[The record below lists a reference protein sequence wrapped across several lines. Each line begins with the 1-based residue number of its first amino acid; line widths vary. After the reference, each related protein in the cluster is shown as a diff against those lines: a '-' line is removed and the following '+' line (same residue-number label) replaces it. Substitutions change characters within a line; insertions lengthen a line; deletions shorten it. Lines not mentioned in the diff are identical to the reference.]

1 MIKKVFL
8 AILLTQ
14 GVLMSKDVIN
24 IEINSVSVPVIFEED
39 RSLPIVSMQLVF
51 LASGSIED
59 NGMDGLS
66 RFSAAMLNEGT
77 AKIKAAD
84 FAEELEN
91 RAINFGVSAGK
102 ETIVFELSSL
112 KEEFTFGINM
122 TKSLLLNPNFSK
134 EAHKK
139 VNMQTLG
146 EILNKESDFDY
157 IASLRLKELMYAKT
171 PLGSANLGT
180 KESLKKIDR
189 ASVEKFVKNHL
200 DLSNLIVVIGG
211 DIGADEVKILL
222 KDALSSLPKGV
233 KRELGFYDVATV
245 KTYDVQIKKSEQAYI
260 YFGAPFYMKL
270 GDKDAHKAKVASF
283 ILGESGF
290 GSRLMEEIRVKQGL
304 AYSAYSRVNFEKTS
318 SSFMGYLQTKTQTL
332 NEARDIVKKIIK
344 EFTDK
349 GVTKEELE
357 QAKRFLLGSEP
368 LRVETLSQRLSRSF
382 YEYYCGFKLGYSK
395 EQLKK
400 IEELNIDELNEFIK
414 NHQEINELIFSIV
427 TNDSA
432 A

>member
-1 MIKKVFL
+1 
-8 AILLTQ
+8 
-14 GVLMSKDVIN
+14 MSKDVIN

>member
-8 AILLTQ
+8 AVLLMQ

-24 IEINSVSVPVIFEED
+24 IEVNGVNVPVIFEED
-39 RSLPIVSMQLVF
+39 KSLPIVSMQLVF
-51 LASGSIED
+51 LSAGSIED
-59 NGMDGLS
+59 NGMDGLA

-84 FAEELEN
+84 FAKELEN
-91 RAINFGVSAGK
+91 RAINFDVNAGR

-112 KEEFTFGINM
+112 KEEFTFGANM
-122 TKSLLLNPNFSK
+122 TKSVLAKPNFSK
-134 EAHKK
+134 EAYKK

-146 EILNKESDFDY
+146 EILSKESDFDY
-157 IASLRLKELMYAKT
+157 TASLRLRELMYEKT
-171 PLGSANLGT
+171 PLGSATLGT
-180 KESLKKIDR
+180 KESLKKI
-189 ASVEKFVKNHL
+189 SQTSIEKFVKNHL

-211 DIGADEVKILL
+211 DISADEVKTLVKNTLL
-222 KDALSSLPKGV
+222 PLPKGV
-233 KRELGFYDVATV
+233 KRELGFYNVADT
-245 KTYDVQIKKSEQAYI
+245 KAYDVQIKKSEQAYI

-290 GSRLMEEIRVKQGL
+290 GSRLMEEIRVKKGL
-304 AYSAYSRVNFEKTS
+304 AYSAYSRFGFDKTS
-318 SSFMGYLQTKTQTL
+318 SSFTGYLQTKTQTL
-332 NEARDIVKKIIK
+332 NEARELVKKIIK

-349 GVTKEELE
+349 GATKEELE

-382 YEYYCGFKLGYSK
+382 FEYYSGLGLGFSK

-400 IEELNIDELNEFIK
+400 IEELNIEELNEFIS